1 MIDPLH
7 RDGGLGLHN
16 DWCDLDHLRPALSP
30 PRANWP
36 QAGTVDSV
44 TSYDCFAGLNPDQAL
59 AVGGPEPLLVIAG
72 PGSGKTR
79 VLTHRIA
86 HFIQCGTPAW
96 KILAVT
102 FTNKAAG
109 EMRERLAGILGE
121 EQAADLWVST
131 FHSMCVKILRREH
144 AVVGLPRSFSIV
156 DADDAERVMRR
167 FIADAGLFTE
177 PERIRELAKEAIH
190 AVSASKNRMQPLSN
204 TGRGSLGWLA
214 EGYQERLLSMGACDF
229 DDLLLL
235 TVRALQDPE
244 VRQRWTS
251 RFDHIL
257 VDEFQDT
264 NEPQLA
270 IVRLLADRSQ
280 ITAVGDAQQAIYGF
294 RGAHAEAMDE
304 FRRAFET
311 AGTVVLGQ
319 NYRSTQPIL
328 DVCQAVIDENGP
340 GAPRLWSDVSQGA
353 LPLVREC
360 DDDRDEA
367 AWICRLINQSAA
379 RGTVLDSIAILVR
392 TNAMT
397 RSIEEALTSTRIAYR
412 FIGGARFYDR
422 AEIRDAMA
430 WLKLAANDL
439 DAVSFE
445 RACTVPKRGVGPKT
459 VQEVLTLARAE
470 NIGISDAAAKV
481 AANTKRAAVGLTAVL
496 DHLEAV
502 RLGGSKNALAAVH
515 AAIEGGVR
523 EAWSKGEDAETR
535 LENLDALV
543 SAAADPLTDDDSL
556 DGFLERAALVSATDD
571 TGTGVQLMTVHAAKG
586 REFHTVFIP
595 GLEEKLFPH
604 SRSNGSPSEL
614 REERRLLF
622 VACSRAERQLYMS
635 WSRRRLLF
643 GKPSDQ
649 SVSRFLSCLE
659 GLVDTESAPRRMDPW
674 GSSRHANRGGS
685 WGSSAASS
693 RPASRPAPYTPP
705 APRAAKEPFVPRE
718 IIELSVGDRVA
729 HPKFGEG
736 VVRSVRERDVTVKF
750 PDRERTL
757 ARDIAPLERL

>member
-1 MIDPLH
+1 M
-7 RDGGLGLHN
+7 N
-16 DWCDLDHLRPALSP
+16 
-30 PRANWP
+30 
-36 QAGTVDSV
+36 
-44 TSYDCFAGLNPDQAL
+44 SYDCFAGLNPEQAR
-59 AVGGPEPLLVIAG
+59 AVGDPEPLLVVAG

-86 HFIQCGTPAW
+86 HFIQSGTPAW

-109 EMRERLAGILGE
+109 EMRERLALILGE
-121 EQAADLWVST
+121 EQATDLWVST
-131 FHSMCVKILRREH
+131 FHAMCVKILRKEH
-144 AVVGLPRSFSIV
+144 AAVGLPKSFSIV

-167 FIADAGLFTE
+167 FIADEGLFSE
-177 PERIRELAKEAIH
+177 SDRIRETAKEAIH
-190 AVSASKNRMQPLSN
+190 AVSAAKNRMEPLQN
-204 TGRGSLGWLA
+204 TGRGSLGWMA
-214 EGYQERLLSMGACDF
+214 EGYQNRLLSMGACDF

-235 TVRALQDPE
+235 TVRALQDPN
-244 VRQRWTS
+244 VHARWAS

-270 IVRLLADRSQ
+270 IVRLLADRGQ

-304 FRRAFET
+304 FRRSFPA

-340 GAPRLWSDVSQGA
+340 GAPRLWSDVSGGP
-353 LPLVREC
+353 LPVVREC

-367 AWICRLINQSAA
+367 AWICRLVHQAA
-379 RGTVLDSIAILVR
+379 AKGTELDSMAVLVR

-397 RSIEEALTSTRIAYR
+397 RSIEEAFTSNRIAYR

-422 AEIRDAMA
+422 AEIRDTMA

-445 RACTVPKRGVGPKT
+445 RACAVPKRGVGPKT
-459 VQEVLTLARAE
+459 IQDVLTVARTE
-470 NIGISDAAAKV
+470 GVGCSEAALKV
-481 AANTKRAAVGLTAVL
+481 AQSSKRAAAGLTAVL
-496 DHLEAV
+496 EHLEAV
-502 RLGGSKNALAAVH
+502 RLAGAENAVKAVVAALD
-515 AAIEGGVR
+515 GGVR
-523 EAWSKGEDAETR
+523 EAWSKGEDSETR
-535 LENLDALV
+535 LENLEALV

-556 DGFLERAALVSATDD
+556 DGFLERAALVSATDE

-586 REFHTVFIP
+586 REFHTVFVP
-595 GLEEKLFPH
+595 GLEERLFPH
-604 SRSNGSPSEL
+604 ARALNSSSEL

-622 VACSRAERQLYMS
+622 VACSRAERQLYLS
-635 WSRRRLLF
+635 WARRRLVF

-649 SVSRFLSCLE
+649 SASRFLSCLSS
-659 GLVDTESAPRRMDPW
+659 LVATESAPRRSDPW
-674 GSSRHANRGGS
+674 GSSRHANRGGDWS
-685 WGSSAASS
+685 VRSA
-693 RPASRPAPYTPP
+693 RPTHTPSP
-705 APRAAKEPFVPRE
+705 PPRAVVKEPFVPRE
-718 IIELSVGDRVA
+718 IIELAVGDRVLHA
-729 HPKFGEG
+729 KFGEG
-736 VVRSVRERDVTVKF
+736 VVCSVRDRDVTVRF
-750 PDRERTL
+750 ADRERTL
-757 ARDIAPLERL
+757 ARDIAPLVKL

>member
-1 MIDPLH
+1 V
-7 RDGGLGLHN
+7 
-16 DWCDLDHLRPALSP
+16 S
-30 PRANWP
+30 
-36 QAGTVDSV
+36 AGTVDTV
-44 TSYDCFAGLNPDQAL
+44 TSYDCFAGLNPEQVL
-59 AVGGPEPLLVIAG
+59 AVGGPEPLLVVAG

-121 EQAADLWVST
+121 EQAGDLWVST
-131 FHSMCVKILRREH
+131 FHAMCVKILRREH
-144 AVVGLPRSFSIV
+144 AVVGLPKSFSIV

-167 FIADAGLFTE
+167 FITDEGLYAETDK
-177 PERIRELAKEAIH
+177 IREAAKEAIH
-190 AVSASKNRMQPLSN
+190 AVSAAKNRMETLSN
-204 TGRGSLGWLA
+204 IGRGSLGWLA
-214 EGYQERLLSMGACDF
+214 EGYQNRLLSMGACDF

-235 TVRALQDPE
+235 TVRALQDPD
-244 VRQRWTS
+244 VHARWTA

-270 IVRLLADRSQ
+270 IVKLLADRSQ

-294 RGAHAEAMDE
+294 RGAHADAMDE
-304 FRRAFET
+304 FRRVFENS
-311 AGTVVLGQ
+311 GTVVLGQ

-340 GAPRLWSDVSQGA
+340 GAPRLWSDVTQGA

-379 RGTVLDSIAILVR
+379 KGTELDSMAILVR

-397 RSIEEALTSTRIAYR
+397 RSIEEALTSNRIAYR

-445 RACTVPKRGVGPKT
+445 RACTTPKRGVGPKT
-459 VQEVLTLARAE
+459 VQEVLTVARTE
-470 NIGISDAAAKV
+470 GIGCSAAAIKV
-481 AANTKRAAVGLTAVL
+481 AKTSKRAATGLAAVL
-496 DHLEAV
+496 AHLEQV
-502 RLGGSKNALAAVH
+502 RLGGAENAVKAVIAALD
-515 AAIEGGVR
+515 GGVR

-586 REFHTVFIP
+586 REFDTVFVP
-595 GLEEKLFPH
+595 GLEERLFPH
-604 SRSNGSPSEL
+604 ARAMNSPSEL
-614 REERRLLF
+614 GEERRLLF

-635 WSRRRLLF
+635 WSRRRLVF

-649 SVSRFLSCLE
+649 SASRFLSCLDS
-659 GLVDTESAPRRMDPW
+659 LVATESAPRRLDPW
-674 GSSRHANRGGS
+674 GSSRHANRGGDWGARS
-685 WGSSAASS
+685 ARSGSSSS
-693 RPASRPAPYTPP
+693 SLMRTSSPSPSAVSQPAR
-705 APRAAKEPFVPRE
+705 EPFTPRE
-718 IIELSVGDRVA
+718 IIELAVGDRVHHA
-729 HPKFGEG
+729 KFGDG
-736 VVRSVRERDVTVKF
+736 VVRSVRERDVSVRF
-750 PDRERTL
+750 ADRERTL
-757 ARDIAPLERL
+757 ARDIAPLVKL

>member
-1 MIDPLH
+1 
-7 RDGGLGLHN
+7 
-16 DWCDLDHLRPALSP
+16 
-30 PRANWP
+30 
-36 QAGTVDSV
+36 
-44 TSYDCFAGLNPDQAL
+44 
-59 AVGGPEPLLVIAG
+59 
-72 PGSGKTR
+72 
-79 VLTHRIA
+79 
-86 HFIQCGTPAW
+86 
-96 KILAVT
+96 
-102 FTNKAAG
+102 
-109 EMRERLAGILGE
+109 
-121 EQAADLWVST
+121 
-131 FHSMCVKILRREH
+131 
-144 AVVGLPRSFSIV
+144 
-156 DADDAERVMRR
+156 
-167 FIADAGLFTE
+167 
-177 PERIRELAKEAIH
+177 
-190 AVSASKNRMQPLSN
+190 
-204 TGRGSLGWLA
+204 
-214 EGYQERLLSMGACDF
+214 MGACDF

-397 RSIEEALTSTRIAYR
+397 RSIEEALTSNRIAYR

-481 AANTKRAAVGLTAVL
+481 AANTKRAAAGLPRTPSL
-496 DHLEAV
+496 QCTPL
-502 RLGGSKNALAAVH
+502 
-515 AAIEGGVR
+515 
-523 EAWSKGEDAETR
+523 SKG
-535 LENLDALV
+535 V
-543 SAAADPLTDDDSL
+543 SEKH
-556 DGFLERAALVSATDD
+556 GR
-571 TGTGVQLMTVHAAKG
+571 KG
-586 REFHTVFIP
+586 RMPRPV
-595 GLEEKLFPH
+595 
-604 SRSNGSPSEL
+604 L
-614 REERRLLF
+614 RT
-622 VACSRAERQLYMS
+622 SM
-635 WSRRRLLF
+635 
-643 GKPSDQ
+643 
-649 SVSRFLSCLE
+649 LSCL
-659 GLVDTESAPRRMDPW
+659 LQLTHSLMTIR
-674 GSSRHANRGGS
+674 STGS
-685 WGSSAASS
+685 WNVPHWYRPRTTLAPASS
-693 RPASRPAPYTPP
+693 S
-705 APRAAKEPFVPRE
+705 
-718 IIELSVGDRVA
+718 
-729 HPKFGEG
+729 
-736 VVRSVRERDVTVKF
+736 
-750 PDRERTL
+750 
-757 ARDIAPLERL
+757 

>member
-1 MIDPLH
+1 VRVSHIPSPASDPAS
-7 RDGGLGLHN
+7 GF
-16 DWCDLDHLRPALSP
+16 
-30 PRANWP
+30 
-36 QAGTVDSV
+36 
-44 TSYDCFAGLNPDQAL
+44 DCFAGLNPDQAL
-59 AVGGPEPLLVIAG
+59 AVGGPEPLLVVAG

-86 HFIQCGTPAW
+86 HFIQSGTKPW
-96 KILAVT
+96 RILAVT

-121 EQAADLWVST
+121 DAAGELWVST

-144 AVVGLPRSFSIV
+144 ATVGLPKSFSIV
-156 DADDAERVMRR
+156 DADDAERVLRR
-167 FIADAGLFTE
+167 FIQDEGLFAQ
-177 PERIRELAKEAIH
+177 PEMVRETAKDAHHAI
-190 AVSASKNRMQPLSN
+190 SAAKNRMEVLHS
-204 TGRGSLGWLA
+204 TGRGSLGWIA
-214 EGYQERLLSMGACDF
+214 EGYQARLASMGACDF
-229 DDLLLL
+229 DDLLVL

-244 VRQRWTS
+244 VRERWAG

-270 IVRLLADRSQ
+270 IVRLLAQRAQ

-294 RGAHAEAMDE
+294 RGAHAEAMEE
-304 FRRAFET
+304 FRRSFPA

-340 GAPRLWSDVSQGA
+340 GAPRLWSEEKHGA
-353 LPLVREC
+353 APIVREC

-367 AWICRLINQSAA
+367 AWICRLVQRAA
-379 RGTVLDSIAILVR
+379 AKGTDLDSIAVLVR

-397 RSIEEALTSTRIAYR
+397 RSIEEALVSNRIPYR

-422 AEIRDAMA
+422 AEVRDAMA

-459 VQEVLTLARAE
+459 VQEVVLLARERGIGLTESAAE
-470 NIGISDAAAKV
+470 V
-481 AANTKRAAVGLTAVL
+481 ASSNKRAGAGLTAVL
-496 DHLEAV
+496 EHLEAV
-502 RLGGSKNALAAVH
+502 RQGAAEGAAKAVLAALDH
-515 AAIEGGVR
+515 GVR
-523 EAWSKGEDAETR
+523 EAWSKNEDAETR
-535 LENLDALV
+535 LENLDALL
-543 SAAADPLTDDDSL
+543 SAAADPSLEDPSL

-586 REFHTVFIP
+586 REFHTVFVP

-604 SRSNGSPSEL
+604 SRAIGSPSEIK
-614 REERRLLF
+614 EERRLLF
-622 VACSRAERQLYMS
+622 VACSRAEHALFMS

-643 GKPSDQ
+643 GKPSEQ
-649 SVSRFLSCLE
+649 SASRFLSCLD
-659 GLVDTESAPRRMDPW
+659 GLVETEAAPRRLDPW

-685 WGSSAASS
+685 WGSRAASS
-693 RPASRPAPYTPP
+693 RPAAPARPPVTPRPSVQRQEAAPTG
-705 APRAAKEPFVPRE
+705 PRE
-718 IIELSVGDRVA
+718 VLELIVGDRVS
-729 HPKFGEG
+729 HNKFGEG
-736 VVRSVRERDVTVKF
+736 VVRALTPREVTVRF
-750 PDRERTL
+750 ADRERVL
-757 ARDIAPLERL
+757 SREIAPITKLD